1 MSDRILVIGKGYAQT
16 LSPDIISHFGQV
28 KLIISGGQNNLP
40 LETVQQL
47 MFLQSMSQIRID
59 FVKMDCPDATY
70 NSVLAYQLGLYMNDR
85 ENEVALLSDDNA
97 LDPVMDYARS
107 QGYKIQ
113 RMPSGG
119 APANFNSAPVAMQ
132 QRSQPVQQPAQQ
144 PAAAPQPAPQP
155 APEAAPAQ
163 AQQPEQKKTGGN
175 KRLISS
181 LIGGSSGLMGN

>member
-16 LSPDIISHFGQV
+16 LSPDIISHFGQL
-28 KLIISGGQNNLP
+28 KLIMSGGQNNLP
-40 LETVQQL
+40 IETVQQL

-59 FVKMDCPDATY
+59 FVKMDCSDANY

-97 LDPVMDYARS
+97 LDPVLDYARA

-119 APANFNSAPVAMQ
+119 SPANFNSAPVAMQ
-132 QRSQPVQQPAQQ
+132 QRSQPVQQPAPQ
-144 PAAAPQPAPQP
+144 PAPAPAPQP
-155 APEAAPAQ
+155 AQEAAPAP
-163 AQQPEQKKTGGN
+163 AAQPEQKKAGGN